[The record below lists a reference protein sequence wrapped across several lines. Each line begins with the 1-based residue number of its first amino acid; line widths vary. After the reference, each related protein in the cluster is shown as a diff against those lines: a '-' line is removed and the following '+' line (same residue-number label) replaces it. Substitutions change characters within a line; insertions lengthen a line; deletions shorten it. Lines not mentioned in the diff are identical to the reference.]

1 MERNIKEL
9 VQRMTLE
16 EKAGMCSG
24 LDFWHLKGVE
34 RLGIPSIMVTD
45 GPHGLRKQD
54 GSADH
59 LGLTSSVPATC
70 FPSAAGLASSWDKE
84 LARQVGVALGE
95 ECQAEDVAVLLGPGV
110 NIKRSRWA
118 GVTLNTFPK
127 IRCYLRRWL
136 PVIFK
141 VCRARVWVR
150 LSNTLQLIIRKN
162 GVCRLMR

>member
-118 GVTLNTFPK
+118 GVT
-127 IRCYLRRWL
+127 
-136 PVIFK
+136 
-141 VCRARVWVR
+141 
-150 LSNTLQLIIRKN
+150 
-162 GVCRLMR
+162 